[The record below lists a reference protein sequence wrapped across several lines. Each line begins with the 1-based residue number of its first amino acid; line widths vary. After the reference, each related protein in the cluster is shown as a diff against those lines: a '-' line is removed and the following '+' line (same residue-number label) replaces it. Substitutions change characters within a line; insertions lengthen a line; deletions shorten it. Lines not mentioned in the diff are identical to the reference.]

1 MKIGV
6 ITFSNSKDNYGQML
20 QIYAMQCFL
29 RKMGHECFLIR
40 YKDSP
45 RVTASFKWGKVM
57 TYLCKFP
64 QYAIWYIQQKKESRR
79 QRVYATS
86 AQSSNVL
93 RRFDDFLR
101 DNIEMTHQF
110 YDEKSIMEN
119 PPQADA
125 YICGSDQIWC
135 GDWAYYLNF
144 APESSIKIAYAPSM
158 GGITDFSPEYE
169 TKMKQLIHRLNFVGM
184 REQSGVEVC
193 KRLGRSDAVKVVD
206 PTLLLDTEDYDK
218 IRIPIAT
225 KKPYLFLYLLGNP
238 ISYKTKNFY
247 DYATSKG
254 LAVVYVASQ
263 GKIDEY
269 DKFPAQVGEWI
280 ELLANA
286 EIVITNSFHCT
297 VFSLIYHRKVIT
309 VPLTGGYE
317 RMNTRINELFEHA
330 GLEQLVLNEDLN
342 HYQPGNWDFNS
353 FDVFKNI
360 ELTRTTDYFNDIL
373 ASKSI

>member
-40 YKDSP
+40 YEDSP
-45 RVTASFKWGKVM
+45 KLVASFKWSKIL
-57 TYLCKFP
+57 TYLCRFP
-64 QYAIWYIQQKKESRR
+64 QYALWYIRQKKESH
-79 QRVYATS
+79 QQKIYAATV
-86 AQSSNVL
+86 QSSNAL

-101 DNIEMTHQF
+101 NNIEMTHII
-110 YDEKSIMEN
+110 YNEDSIMKN

-125 YICGSDQIWC
+125 YVCGSDQIWC

-144 APESSIKIAYAPSM
+144 APDNAIKIAYAPSM

-169 TKMKQLIHRLNFVGM
+169 AQMKRLIHRLDFVGM

-193 KRLGRSDAVKVVD
+193 KRLGRLDAVKVVD
-206 PTLLLDTEDYDK
+206 PTMLLDTEDYDK
-218 IRIPIAT
+218 IRIPVKT
-225 KKPYLFLYLLGNP
+225 KKTYLFLYLLGNP
-238 ISYKTKNFY
+238 IGYKTKCFY
-247 DYATSKG
+247 EYATYKK
-254 LAVVYVASQ
+254 LDVVYVAGQ

-269 DKFPAQVGEWI
+269 DKFPAQVGEWV

-297 VFSLIYHRKVIT
+297 VFSLIYHKKVIA

-317 RMNTRINELFEHA
+317 RMNTRIFDLLECTGLERLILNGDLDQHQINDWDFSGFDAFKNNEL
-330 GLEQLVLNEDLN
+330 
-342 HYQPGNWDFNS
+342 
-353 FDVFKNI
+353 K
-360 ELTRTTDYFNDIL
+360 RTTNYFENIL
-373 ASKSI
+373 SSKSI